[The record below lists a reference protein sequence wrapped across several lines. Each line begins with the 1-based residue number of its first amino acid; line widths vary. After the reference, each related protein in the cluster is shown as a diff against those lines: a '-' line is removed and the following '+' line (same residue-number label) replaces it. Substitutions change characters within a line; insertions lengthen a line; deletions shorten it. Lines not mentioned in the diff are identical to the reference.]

1 MTLEANKLYAQ
12 LRVCMSQV
20 GSKNPLNL
28 TQPIWG
34 FLTQPTIVG
43 KKKNSTQS
51 NPSHKSNPT
60 HPNPT
65 HMGRVE
71 LMGWTKLL
79 YLLLLLL
86 LLLIN

>member
-12 LRVCMSQV
+12 LGVCMSQV

-43 KKKNSTQS
+43 QKKKKNST
-51 NPSHKSNPT
+51 NPIHHISPT
-60 HPNPT
+60 QPT
-65 HMGRVE
+65 WVGLNSWV
-71 LMGWTKLL
+71 GKI
-79 YLLLLLL
+79 YYYYYYY
-86 LLLIN
+86 